1 MMAFTE
7 GVADAEGEAEV
18 EAEADGEASPGLLSV
33 EGEAS
38 GVAPAVGED
47 ETEEEEPADSD
58 FCGPQAVAASATA
71 VAIPSVRIM
80 TLWRCMKRSPDFYV
94 VYLGDASRAWRVA
107 LGRGMLRHCDKEPSA
122 AFRGH
127 AREVFY
133 QPLRRRFYLWCC
145 VVRHYGRR
153 FIGMYEYLSSIP
165 AVTGAMA
172 C

>member
-1 MMAFTE
+1 MIAFTA
-7 GVADAEGEAEV
+7 GVADAEGEAEA

-80 TLWRCMKRSPDFYV
+80 TLWRCMSGPPVSTV
-94 VYLGDASRAWRVA
+94 VYVGDA
-107 LGRGMLRHCDKEPSA
+107 
-122 AFRGH
+122 
-127 AREVFY
+127 
-133 QPLRRRFYLWCC
+133 
-145 VVRHYGRR
+145 
-153 FIGMYEYLSSIP
+153 
-165 AVTGAMA
+165 
-172 C
+172 